1 MTPPLITVGIA
12 CFNAEDTI
20 RRAVRSALSQNWP
33 NSEVIVVDDASTDGS
48 AAAVQAE
55 IGDYPMA
62 RLVRHSENLGPAGS
76 RNSILA
82 RARGEFIAFMDDDD
96 EALPSRIGAQA
107 MALGAYEK
115 RTGVKLVSCHASGRR
130 VYANGYTLDLPAIG
144 SRGVEAPNGNAVA
157 DYLLFHRRRSGW
169 FYGGGVPTCSLMARR
184 GTFAA
189 VGGFDQRLRR
199 IEDVDLAI
207 RLALKGAHF
216 IGTREHL
223 FVQYATDAPDKSPER
238 NLDSEQHLAEKHKR
252 YLESAGRYEY
262 AKRWPKLR
270 YWHFKG
276 DYRRF
281 SMELVGLIVRY
292 PLAAPSHLL
301 STGPKRLI
309 HERRMNRQ

>member
-1 MTPPLITVGIA
+1 MTPPLVTVGIA

-20 RRAVRSALSQNWP
+20 RRAVRSALSQNWT
-33 NSEVIVVDDASTDGS
+33 NFEVIVVDDASTDGS
-48 AAAVQAE
+48 VAAVQEE
-55 IGDYPMA
+55 IGDSPMT

-96 EALPSRIGAQA
+96 EALPGRIGAQA
-107 MALGAYEK
+107 MALETYEK
-115 RTGVKLVSCHASGRR
+115 RTGAKLVLCHASGQR
-130 VYANGYTLDLPAIG
+130 VYANGYTLHIPAIG
-144 SRGVEAPNGNAVA
+144 SRGIEAPNGSAVA
-157 DYLLFHRRRSGW
+157 DYLLFHRRRSDW
-169 FYGGGVPTCSLMARR
+169 FYGGGTPTCSLLARR
-184 GTFAA
+184 DTFAA

-199 IEDVDLAI
+199 IEDADLAI

-216 IGTREHL
+216 IGTRERL
-223 FVQYATDAPDKSPER
+223 FTQYATNASDKSPEM
-238 NLDSEQHLAEKHKR
+238 NLESERHLAEKHKR
-252 YLESAGRYEY
+252 YLESIGRYEY

-281 SMELVGLIVRY
+281 LTELAGLIVRY
-292 PLAAPSHLL
+292 PLAVPSHLL
-301 STGPKRLI
+301 STGPRRLI

>member
-1 MTPPLITVGIA
+1 MTAPLVTIGIT

-20 RRAVRSALSQNWP
+20 RRAVRSALSQDWP
-33 NSEVIVVDDASTDGS
+33 NFEVIVVDDASTDGS
-48 AAAVQAE
+48 AAATQVE
-55 IGDYPMA
+55 IGNSPAA
-62 RLVRHSENLGPAGS
+62 RLVRHPENRGPAGS

-96 EALPSRIGAQA
+96 EALPGRIGAQVG
-107 MALGAYEK
+107 ALHTYEE
-115 RTGVKLVSCHASGRR
+115 RTGAQLISCHASGRR

-144 SRGVEAPNGNAVA
+144 SRGVEMPNGSAVA
-157 DYLLFHRRRSGW
+157 DYLLFHRRRPGW
-169 FYGGGVPTCSLMARR
+169 FYGGGTPTCSLLARR
-184 GTFAA
+184 ATFAA

-199 IEDVDLAI
+199 VEDADLAI

-216 IGTREHL
+216 IGTCEYL

-238 NLDSEQHLAEKHKR
+238 NLDSERYLAEKYRR
-252 YLESAGRYEY
+252 YLESVDRYEY
-262 AKRWPKLR
+262 AKRWPRLR

-281 SMELVGLIVRY
+281 FTELAGLIVRY

-301 STGPKRLI
+301 STGPRRLI
-309 HERRMNRQ
+309 HERRMNGS